1 MSGKVWFITG
11 CSSGFGRALAARV
24 LAGGAQ
30 AVLTA
35 REPTALA
42 DLAHAGPDRVLTLA
56 LDVRDPEQCRA
67 AVARAEKRFGRIDV
81 LVNNAGY
88 GYQATVEEAEDAQ
101 IRAVFE
107 TNVFGVF
114 NITRAALPG
123 LRQRRSGC
131 ILNIGSI
138 AGLVGFAGSGF
149 YAATKHA
156 VEGWSD
162 ALAAELKP
170 LGVRVACIEPG
181 PFRTD
186 FAARSLQQTP
196 VGLPE
201 YMATAGARLEA
212 TRAHSGRQAGDP
224 ERAADIL
231 FKLVDAPDLP
241 RHLILGAGG
250 IDAVT
255 GALKAT
261 LAEIEAW
268 RPTSAS
274 ADFPT

>member
-11 CSSGFGRALAARV
+11 CSSGFGRALAVRA

-30 AVLTA
+30 VVVTA
-35 REPTALA
+35 RDPAVLA
-42 DLAHAGPDRVLTLA
+42 DLVQAGGQRCLALA

-67 AVARAEKRFGRIDV
+67 AAQQAEQHFGRIDV

-114 NITRAALPG
+114 NVTRAVVPG
-123 LRQRRSGC
+123 MRLRRSGC
-131 ILNIGSI
+131 IMTIGSV
-138 AGLVGFAGSGF
+138 AGLVGFAGSGY
-149 YAATKHA
+149 YASTKHA
-156 VEGWSD
+156 IEGWSD

-170 LGVRVACIEPG
+170 LGVRVSCIEPG

-196 VGLPE
+196 VRLPD
-201 YMATAGARLEA
+201 YTDTAGVRLQA
-212 TRAHSGRQAGDP
+212 TRAQSGHQPGDP
-224 ERAADIL
+224 QRAADIL
-231 FKLVDAPDLP
+231 VNLVDLPEWP

-250 IDAVT
+250 IDWVVNALT
-255 GALKAT
+255 GT
-261 LAEIEAW
+261 LAELEAW
-268 RPTSAS
+268 RKTSVS
-274 ADFPT
+274 ADFPV

>member
-24 LAGGAQ
+24 LASGAQ
-30 AVLTA
+30 LVLTA
-35 REPTALA
+35 RDPSALA
-42 DLAHAGPDRVLTLA
+42 DLVHIGPERCLSLA

-67 AVARAEKRFGRIDV
+67 AVAQAEQRFGRIDV

-114 NITRAALPG
+114 NVTRAVLPG
-123 LRQRRSGC
+123 MRQRRSGS
-131 ILNIGSI
+131 ILTIGSI
-138 AGLVGFAGSGF
+138 AGLVGFAGSGY
-149 YAATKHA
+149 YASTKHA
-156 VEGWSD
+156 IEGWSD

-170 LGVRVACIEPG
+170 LGVKVACIEPG

-196 VGLPE
+196 VRLPE
-201 YMATAGARLEA
+201 YVATAGARLQA
-212 TRAHSGRQAGDP
+212 TRAHSGRQPGDP

-231 FKLVDAPDLP
+231 LNLVELPEWP

-250 IDAVT
+250 IDAVVRALT
-255 GALKAT
+255 GT

-268 RPTSAS
+268 RATSAS
-274 ADFPT
+274 ADFPV